1 MALVTDSIWHTW
13 PSNFTTTAKQGMCFS
28 CSVSLLLVSAIKNT
42 STTATTRYLLSWNTY
57 SWTPLATGSYSWT
70 TATIWYTLSPWTY
83 TLCNDSWWS
92 SYNNRYASPSPAY
105 PQTKTNI
112 TIVSAWWSN
121 TSQRL
126 DIESITTNTTLPS
139 TSNFLLFF

>member
-13 PSNFTTTAKQGMCFS
+13 PSNFTTTVKQGMCFS